1 MLNSQ
6 HKDIRFTV
14 EKATKFSTLNFLD
27 VQIKLLDNGYET
39 CVWRKPTN
47 TGVLLNFNAICPTSW
62 KTGLITCLLHRAKF
76 VCSNSELYTREVK
89 KLCKIFQNNGYPN
102 WFINNVIKKF
112 EENNNTSSNYEKDFM
127 FTIGL
132 PYFGK
137 PSQPFAKKLSNFVK
151 MKFDVDINVYYVA
164 LKVGS
169 YFQLKCVTPVELVSN
184 VVYKFSCS
192 CDTNM
197 SYIGMTTRHL
207 GTRIQEHLQPKA
219 KSAIRDH
226 INDCQSCK
234 QANIN
239 VDSFKVIKT
248 CNTEYNSKIQEALLI
263 KKHNPKLNTQLY
275 AGGSSFLLNKF

>member
-1 MLNSQ
+1 M
-6 HKDIRFTV
+6 
-14 EKATKFSTLNFLD
+14 
-27 VQIKLLDNGYET
+27 
-39 CVWRKPTN
+39 
-47 TGVLLNFNAICPTSW
+47 ICPTSW

-112 EENNNTSSNYEKDFM
+112 EENNNTSSNYGKDFM